1 MDGILADLPLK
12 LNLVLIGGRGS
23 GKSSI
28 ARRIY
33 REYGEFEH
41 LSLDT
46 LIRYEA
52 NGASVPSIV
61 EERGWRGFRELEY
74 QVVKKAAS
82 FKGGALIDCGG
93 GVIVDLDDR
102 GDEIFSERKANAL
115 RTHGVVFYLEREAK
129 YLFERIGDDP
139 NRPALS
145 AEKSF
150 IEIMKRRDPFYRRMA
165 HHTIRCDD
173 KKKREIVEEILT
185 LYRERL
191 LSAERGG

>member
-1 MDGILADLPLK
+1 MDDLLADLPLK

-52 NGASVPSIV
+52 GGAPIPEIV

-74 QVVKKAAS
+74 YVVTKATS

-93 GVIVDLDDR
+93 GVVVDLDER
-102 GDEIFSERKANAL
+102 GEEVFSKRKAEAL
-115 RTHGVVFYLEREAK
+115 RSTGVVFYLERDPK
-129 YLFERIGDDP
+129 YLLERIGDDP

-145 AEKSF
+145 SERGF
-150 IEIMKRRDPFYRRMA
+150 LEIMKRRDPFYRHAA
-165 HHTIRCDD
+165 HFTIECGAR
-173 KKKREIVEEILT
+173 KKREIIEEILG
-185 LYRERL
+185 LYRKRL
-191 LSAERGG
+191 LSA

>member
-52 NGASVPSIV
+52 GGAPIPEIV
-61 EERGWRGFRELEY
+61 EERGWRGFRELEFD
-74 QVVKKAAS
+74 VVQKAAA
-82 FKGGALIDCGG
+82 FEGGALIDCGG
-93 GVIVDLDDR
+93 GVVVDLDER
-102 GDEIFSERKANAL
+102 GDEIFSERKVKAL
-115 RTHGVVFYLEREAK
+115 RSTGVIFYLQREAK
-129 YLFERIGDDP
+129 YLLERIGDDP

-145 AEKSF
+145 SERGF
-150 IEIMKRRDPFYRRMA
+150 LEIMKRRDPFYRRAA
-165 HHTIRCDD
+165 HFTIECGAR
-173 KKKREIVEEILT
+173 KKREIIEEILG
-185 LYRERL
+185 LYRKRL
-191 LSAERGG
+191 LSA

>member
-52 NGASVPSIV
+52 KGADIPTIV

-102 GDEIFSERKANAL
+102 GEEIFSERKAKAL
-115 RTHGVVFYLEREAK
+115 RKNSVVFYLEREPK

-150 IEIMKRRDPFYRRMA
+150 IEIMKRRDPLYRLAA
-165 HHTIRCDD
+165 HHTIRCGSR
-173 KKKREIVEEILT
+173 KKREIMDEVLE
-185 LYRERL
+185 LYRKSV
-191 LSAERGG
+191 LSV

>member
-33 REYGEFEH
+33 REYGELEH

-52 NGASVPSIV
+52 KGEDIPAIV

-102 GDEIFSERKANAL
+102 GEEVFSERKAKAL
-115 RTHGVVFYLEREAK
+115 RSTGVVFYLEREPK

-165 HHTIRCDD
+165 HHTIRCGSR
-173 KKKREIVEEILT
+173 KKREIMDEVLE
-185 LYRERL
+185 LYRKSV
-191 LSAERGG
+191 LSV